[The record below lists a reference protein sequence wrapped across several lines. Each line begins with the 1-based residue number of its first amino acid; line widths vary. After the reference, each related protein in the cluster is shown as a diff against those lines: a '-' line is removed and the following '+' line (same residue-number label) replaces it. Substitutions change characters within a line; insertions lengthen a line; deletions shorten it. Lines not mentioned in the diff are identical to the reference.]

1 MVTTIEQLKK
11 LIEKY
16 GVNFN
21 LQQAIELEKMAV
33 TNNAK

>member
-21 LQQAIELEKMAV
+21 LQQAIELEK
-33 TNNAK
+33 NGGK